1 MKLKFFV
8 ALVVI
13 ADALTR
19 RTPAQTNDT
28 KDLRKVGGEV
38 YDVTTSKDWVSITLP
53 AGTGLYD
60 GRTIHFNGTVQPMDL
75 RFTIPTGN
83 FSPPIWVSIRHFPYD
98 AKYFYRRTPTS
109 NVEIK
114 SPLTLRVFPL
124 SHPTTNWNA
133 LGQMTIISARPVFD
147 YGLPSSNG
155 VFAVQ
160 ETPAPLTQ
168 TQSVFATNQVKPPEN
183 LRLVNGKLY
192 NASDSKLWG
201 NPIELAGVLPTS
213 ADNGHPIR
221 YEIVAEQIEDDK
233 IVCDFDAV
241 TYWFE
246 TWTGKPQ
253 DESRQTLKAIVI
265 YHYPNPRA
273 LVTGQII
280 VGVVNGAPVSFLAMR
295 VQNFI
300 ENGLSLEAYDCGVPS
315 KNIVP

>member
-75 RFTIPTGN
+75 RFTIPNGN
-83 FSPPIWVSIRHFPYD
+83 FSP
-98 AKYFYRRTPTS
+98 
-109 NVEIK
+109 
-114 SPLTLRVFPL
+114 
-124 SHPTTNWNA
+124 
-133 LGQMTIISARPVFD
+133 
-147 YGLPSSNG
+147 
-155 VFAVQ
+155 
-160 ETPAPLTQ
+160 
-168 TQSVFATNQVKPPEN
+168 
-183 LRLVNGKLY
+183 
-192 NASDSKLWG
+192 
-201 NPIELAGVLPTS
+201 
-213 ADNGHPIR
+213 PIR